1 MQNRLKLNDPRKIV
15 TLANFISL
23 IRAALAIPIV
33 YTLRDPS
40 LGSITLFLIL
50 VAIMSDALDGW
61 VARKA
66 DEVTYFGQWVD
77 PIADFICILSV
88 VSYLVLSGLVPAW
101 FFLFYI
107 IIKSDIINIKQ
118 PKSFI
123 LENVKNIMS
132 IEDGDTWKFII
143 KELYQITNAFLMSHL
158 VNLLEKN
165 LTYGQEE
172 EEHQYCFLFMVG
184 IGKHLTKICSDLSQS
199 VLLKLVHV

>member
-33 YTLRDPS
+33 YTLRDPT

-88 VSYLVLSGLVPAW
+88 VSYLVLSGQIPAW

-107 IIKSDIINIKQ
+107 LRYLFIAILAIYAFNRNQFFLSANWWGKWATGITSLAILFHIWPWEAFPWIKDFTIYLATSLMIISWVVYLKD
-118 PKSFI
+118 F
-123 LENVKNIMS
+123 
-132 IEDGDTWKFII
+132 
-143 KELYQITNAFLMSHL
+143 Y
-158 VNLLEKN
+158 LLFK
-165 LTYGQEE
+165 
-172 EEHQYCFLFMVG
+172 
-184 IGKHLTKICSDLSQS
+184 K
-199 VLLKLVHV
+199 

>member
-88 VSYLVLSGLVPAW
+88 VSYLVLSGQIPAW

-107 IIKSDIINIKQ
+107 LRYL
-118 PKSFI
+118 FI
-123 LENVKNIMS
+123 AILAIYAFNRNQFFLSANWWGKWATGITTLGVFLHIFEFTALPWLKMTS
-132 IEDGDTWKFII
+132 IYTA
-143 KELYQITNAFLMSHL
+143 T
-158 VNLLEKN
+158 
-165 LTYGQEE
+165 
-172 EEHQYCFLFMVG
+172 
-184 IGKHLTKICSDLSQS
+184 
-199 VLLKLVHV
+199 VLLLVSMVQYLKQFFESMREGNVRKTI

>member
-50 VAIMSDALDGW
+50 IAIMSDALDGW

-88 VSYLVLSGLVPAW
+88 VSYLVLSGQIPAW

-107 IIKSDIINIKQ
+107 LSYLFIAMLAIYSFHINQFLLSTNCWGKS
-118 PKSFI
+118 
-123 LENVKNIMS
+123 ET
-132 IEDGDTWKFII
+132 G
-143 KELYQITNAFLMSHL
+143 ITSLAFLFHI
-158 VNLLEKN
+158 
-165 LTYGQEE
+165 
-172 EEHQYCFLFMVG
+172 FF
-184 IGKHLTKICSDLSQS
+184 
-199 VLLKLVHV
+199 

>member
-88 VSYLVLSGLVPAW
+88 VSYLVLSAQIPAW

-107 IIKSDIINIKQ
+107 LRYLFIAILAIYAFNRNQFFLSANWWGKWATGITSLAILFHIWPWEAFPWIKDFTIYLATS
-118 PKSFI
+118 
-123 LENVKNIMS
+123 
-132 IEDGDTWKFII
+132 
-143 KELYQITNAFLMSHL
+143 LMAISWVAYL
-158 VNLLEKN
+158 RDF
-165 LTYGQEE
+165 YS
-172 EEHQYCFLFMVG
+172 LF
-184 IGKHLTKICSDLSQS
+184 KK
-199 VLLKLVHV
+199 